1 MTFREKPYKSLVDIP
16 SPVEHTARSKNMHD
30 ISCDMQAM
38 TTEELKEF
46 AKNQENVKRLLTGA
60 YEAAEAVWKNHPEFK
75 TVLLDTCSKEE
86 LVMLQQAK
94 QQKGA
99 QA

>member
-1 MTFREKPYKSLVDIP
+1 MWIRL
-16 SPVEHTARSKNMHD
+16 SKNMHD

-46 AKNQENVKRLLTGA
+46 AKDQENVKRLLTDA

-75 TVLLDTCSKEE
+75 TVLLETCSKEE
-86 LVMLQQAK
+86 IVMLQQAK

>member
-1 MTFREKPYKSLVDIP
+1 VTLQRRQIKEERERDMWIRL
-16 SPVEHTARSKNMHD
+16 SKNMHD

-46 AKNQENVKRLLTGA
+46 AKDQKNVVKLLTGA
-60 YEAAEAVWKNHPEFK
+60 YEAAEAVWKVHPEFK

-94 QQKGA
+94 QGKGG